1 MSEQSKPMLTNPY
14 MVHEFG
20 TKFYV
25 IGMYSI
31 FMIATEFIFIKNGL
45 GSLRLTNWETL
56 YKQIQIVPTQ
66 FILV

>member
-1 MSEQSKPMLTNPY
+1 MTQVSEQSKPMLTNPN

-31 FMIATEFIFIKNGL
+31 FMIATEFIFI
-45 GSLRLTNWETL
+45 
-56 YKQIQIVPTQ
+56 
-66 FILV
+66 

>member
-1 MSEQSKPMLTNPY
+1 MLTNPY

-31 FMIATEFIFIKNGL
+31 FMIATEFILFHIKWVGQFTPNK
-45 GSLRLTNWETL
+45 LRNAL
-56 YKQIQIVPTQ
+56 
-66 FILV
+66 